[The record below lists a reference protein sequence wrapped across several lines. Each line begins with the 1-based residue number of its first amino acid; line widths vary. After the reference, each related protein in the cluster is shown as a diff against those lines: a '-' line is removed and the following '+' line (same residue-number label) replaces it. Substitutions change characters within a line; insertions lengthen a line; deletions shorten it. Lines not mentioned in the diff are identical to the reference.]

1 MNEQSQEFTVVGKT
15 ELVNSP
21 AEMIRAAVS
30 SGANLDQLKKLLSLQ
45 ERYDANEAKKAYN
58 KAMAEFKANP
68 PKIDKDKKVGY
79 SSKAGGNVKYSHA
92 SLYNVVDKITV
103 ELSKHGFS
111 ASWKTQQNGKII
123 VTCRITH
130 SLGHSEETSLSA
142 DADTSGAKNA
152 IQAIGSTI
160 SYLERYTL
168 LAATGLATYD
178 QDNDG
183 IVEEPKVDENKIKIL
198 KDLLASLQVDEAKF
212 LEYMEVE
219 KVEDIPASQYSK
231 AKIALEA
238 KKKGKEAK

>member
-1 MNEQSQEFTVVGKT
+1 MES
-15 ELVNSP
+15 ELVKQNINSP
-21 AEMIRAAVS
+21 AEMIRLAVS
-30 SGANLDQLKKLLSLQ
+30 GGADLDKLEKLLTLQ
-45 ERYDANEAKKAYN
+45 ERWEAGEARKAYN
-58 KAMAEFKANP
+58 KAMSEFKANP

-79 SSKAGGNVKYSHA
+79 MSKMGGKVGYSHA
-92 SLYNVVDKITV
+92 SLYNVVDKITA